1 MSTPSEIL
9 NTYWGHQAFR
19 PLQEEII
26 QSLLSGHDTLALL
39 PTGGGKSICFQVP
52 TMLKEGI
59 CLVVSPLI
67 ALMKDQV
74 ENLKAKGI
82 AATTIYSGMSKREI
96 DIKLDNCVFGKIKFL
111 YLSPER
117 LLSDLVKT
125 RISYMNV
132 CLIAIDEAH
141 CVSQWGYDFR
151 PPYLQIAKL
160 RDLLPNVPLIALT
173 ATATNKVREDLVDK
187 LAMRS
192 PSVYVKSFARHNLSY
207 VVYNLDDKLSK
218 LLSVAQSLKGSGL
231 VYVRNRRETVELA
244 NFLLRNQISADY
256 YHAGLESTIRFAKQE
271 NWKKNRTRIMVATN
285 AFGMGIDK
293 PDVRFVVHM
302 DLPESLE
309 AYYQEAGRAGRDEKK
324 AYAVLLCNNAD
335 IDYLNLK
342 FDQNFPSIEEIKVLY
357 QHLGNFFQLAYGA
370 GKDLNMEFDIAA
382 FCKQYQLS
390 VPKTLASFKFLERD
404 ELISLSESTYHP
416 SRLMFLLKYQD
427 VYEFQ
432 VKHFQYD
439 HFIKT
444 ILRSYGGALFEDYLK
459 ISESD
464 LAQRCGLPYQQV
476 IKFLIEL
483 DKIGVLSYLPQSDQP
498 RIQFLSPRLDKN
510 HLSIDQKFL
519 NFRKEV
525 FKSQI
530 DAVIGYT
537 RANRCRSTQLL
548 SYFNEKNADKCGICD
563 YCLKEK
569 RIEHQQNYWDNI
581 EYNIV
586 TALQGNSL
594 DLQQLLKAINTAG
607 QQDKLDMIRQLLDAG
622 KIKSDGHKYY
632 L

>member
-1 MSTPSEIL
+1 
-9 NTYWGHQAFR
+9 
-19 PLQEEII
+19 
-26 QSLLSGHDTLALL
+26 
-39 PTGGGKSICFQVP
+39 
-52 TMLKEGI
+52 
-59 CLVVSPLI
+59 
-67 ALMKDQV
+67 
-74 ENLKAKGI
+74 
-82 AATTIYSGMSKREI
+82 
-96 DIKLDNCVFGKIKFL
+96 
-111 YLSPER
+111 
-117 LLSDLVKT
+117 
-125 RISYMNV
+125 
-132 CLIAIDEAH
+132 
-141 CVSQWGYDFR
+141 
-151 PPYLQIAKL
+151 
-160 RDLLPNVPLIALT
+160 
-173 ATATNKVREDLVDK
+173 
-187 LAMRS
+187 
-192 PSVYVKSFARHNLSY
+192 
-207 VVYNLDDKLSK
+207 
-218 LLSVAQSLKGSGL
+218 
-231 VYVRNRRETVELA
+231 
-244 NFLLRNQISADY
+244 
-256 YHAGLESTIRFAKQE
+256 
-271 NWKKNRTRIMVATN
+271 
-285 AFGMGIDK
+285 
-293 PDVRFVVHM
+293 
-302 DLPESLE
+302 
-309 AYYQEAGRAGRDEKK
+309 
-324 AYAVLLCNNAD
+324 
-335 IDYLNLK
+335 
-342 FDQNFPSIEEIKVLY
+342 
-357 QHLGNFFQLAYGA
+357 
-370 GKDLNMEFDIAA
+370 
-382 FCKQYQLS
+382 
-390 VPKTLASFKFLERD
+390 
-404 ELISLSESTYHP
+404 
-416 SRLMFLLKYQD
+416 MFLLKYQD

-476 IKFLIEL
+476 VKFLIEL
-483 DKIGVLSYLPQSDQP
+483 DKMGVLSYLPQSDQP

-569 RIEHQQNYWDNI
+569 RIEYQQNYWDNI
-581 EYNIV
+581 EYSIV